1 MATLRDL
8 VPGLDQSLAGLVPG
22 SGPSP
27 VQQGLRGPATAL
39 IEDEAEAAGMGQL
52 RRGFTTGRLQAD
64 ANALAADESAARA
77 AGDTAAADA
86 LRLRIGGLQQRSK
99 TFAPTEQD
107 VTQLD
112 WQPGRI
118 LDYGLATMG
127 QGAASMTEPLAT
139 GIGANAAAGVLGL
152 IPHPL
157 AQGGAKALRAG
168 GILGGGYLNYRQNK
182 GEFYN
187 QAVEDPALMAG
198 RTAQEI
204 DRAGAGHGL
213 VAGALDTALP
223 AWAANRIVPGGT
235 KVLSGLGG
243 GMKAALGLGGEAVT
257 ETLQGE
263 SKRGILGLLNPQRD
277 TSGDAAERWNDAV
290 GGAIGA
296 APIVGLSHLGDK
308 ANARLGVKDDT
319 SSDDVSGG
327 KTMPGAPKREKLTD
341 SLKRGAAKYTDD
353 DAAEKWNETLQG
365 LHNPDQEVATT
376 EQHAALLKELG
387 GRVAKGDATAKLHID
402 ALNKLDPAD
411 NATWFGAPERD
422 AAYEHILGDGTDHAK
437 VIEAYKS
444 RKLNAQG
451 GSDKATVRLAA
462 SILSSSLP
470 ENADQA
476 LHAEAKDIARELA
489 SFADVAEGRGKL
501 HDPLKAQGVA
511 QRIADV
517 FPGKTAAALVA
528 KVATAIGVETT
539 PLFKQLQQNLAGAA
553 DIANVKKSGR
563 TSRAAVGDQLVA
575 LIPAS
580 KQLALRNEG
589 IDLTSPSYKA
599 ALVDYVEQLGKAI
612 SYGATDAKGEPVVV
626 PPSAY
631 AKLTAKVG
639 AEAAV
644 AMLDMV
650 SPGKIIEKESDAPKE
665 NGGGTTGPAKESD
678 REGEKR
684 SGGLG
689 DDLEMDDFDID
700 AAKKS
705 MERAPGAKLYL
716 TKGKRGIATAGDTE
730 GAHPFVRDK
739 KTGNLPKLSLADDTD
754 TKSGFNTLEAMEER
768 AYEMLTGKPWE
779 PLPGD
784 DLKDME
790 TYWTSMQKT
799 VEEGGTKVT
808 RRTTQELSPGQYIK
822 NDDPKAQPVLGVG
835 SFRIR
840 RISAKDVMDDR
851 GVAAGRRT
859 TLLRQYLAQDGVMGE
874 GDDTLT
880 QLNTLNRK
888 IKEAEQ
894 TTPKQLTSVQ
904 GMRLN
909 HGQLK
914 LAVEAKDN
922 PAYAR
927 LEELKALRTEVI
939 AKLAKKIGVEAKD
952 DATVEDLANTYFGQ
966 RFLITAEQ
974 MAEKDQL
981 RLNQAEVLAMIR
993 KGNQYINKSTDP
1005 TLGPSP
1011 VEVQAGM
1018 NLIRFRSKSAITK
1031 SDEKRGIAVIPASEL
1046 VAWVF
1051 ANRNDYKGVEG
1062 AKESA
1067 LEFRNALMEGI
1078 GALAEGGYMDALP
1091 FMINAE
1097 GDIERFG
1104 SKKHGGFPPSLKL
1117 GGMKQ
1122 ADLNE
1127 EAKRN
1132 VAAIR
1137 AADEASKE
1145 SLAKMSPKDRA
1156 KFEAAAEKKRS
1167 DEVARDQNKTETVR
1181 NTDPDELLAEG
1192 QERDPKTAAR
1202 PVAQR
1207 SLNLVP
1213 PSTGKAGPHPV
1224 LMSAPAKEAP
1234 PARYWDAPAA
1244 EPTDPAIPTN
1254 PEFDNPLGTP
1264 DRRFVNGTEI
1274 QGDLPGMPEAPGPTA
1289 ESVRPSAVGVSR
1301 PGQKTDSRRAGRFPV
1316 APETVSTRR
1325 SDNARTQ
1332 LDWDL
1337 KAQDGGVPTDFTAA
1351 QMAKSVADAA
1361 LTEGESK
1368 PMTPTNATAR
1378 APALAREILW
1388 QLDSFDGMHDG
1399 KRVKSDVP
1407 ADPQGAFQRVQRL
1420 VAALSRPASTTGSRP
1435 AGGKHYAAP
1444 LALILTSANVK
1455 VLISKAQNKAAAGPR
1470 LERMRDKVALA
1481 LLTAGDNDLSLAGR
1495 VVAARALLG
1504 NDALTSVTMKAP
1516 LQAMA
1521 DREEKRLAAER
1532 ERAATAAAEQKAKIE
1547 AKKAGQPTKVKLN
1560 GTSTYVAKDQAKAD
1574 KANKFIGRGS
1584 ESSSTAQYAKD
1595 FGAAANTG
1603 TYVSTDR
1610 VFVSAEGKR
1619 EGRVN
1624 PDRAELDKAVAAGVT
1639 FITDDAPNR
1648 ERGYNVGERQIAKY
1662 LTENGY
1668 AETAP
1673 GEWTKAEAETA
1684 APKLNAMRGPA
1695 RAVTPTLEAVAKT
1708 RSLMTMLGFKT
1719 APPQFVSLA
1728 GKLLT
1733 DPRVDVGQFIKDSA
1747 EALSH
1752 ALMEGASGD
1761 AIRTA
1766 IDSSPA
1772 WLKERQKLVSRGFAS
1787 GVGGKTAIG
1796 ESYRKLA
1803 ERIVAGELAPAT
1815 PRERSITRTLA
1826 EAAKALVDAIKKM
1839 FGTPE
1844 FADVV
1849 REQLNAMFEQAS
1861 KGPAIAEG
1869 HKKVKFQEAV
1879 DADPAAAQVLSYLSK
1894 NPNIALSG
1902 SIVLAH
1908 TGTIYRNA
1916 KNMLHDLDFSVQGAK
1931 DDADAYLKAK
1941 YAGALQVNDFY
1952 SKATNT
1958 SVATYI
1964 VPPPGAEVSDVT
1976 RQFGDKG
1983 GLTGYTVT
1991 KDGKVIGRKWTDKQG
2006 EHREGEAGVTVDFFT
2021 GPGAVP
2027 PSAVIPFTVDG
2038 EHHSIK
2044 ALPASA
2050 IFDKKLAMGRDKDL
2064 KDFLQFTPNEG
2075 KKLNAMSARIHSELG
2090 RAGFPATH
2098 DSPIKHEG
2106 KFNWREHAMK
2116 GEGAMVKGAGTYLST
2131 SDSVHKFYK
2140 GTFTAKVEPEYD
2152 YVAAD
2157 RINVQ
2162 FIKAVGARTEVSDNA
2177 AKIAVGKGKGEAV
2190 AFVQQTLDEH
2200 FKDGPEATISQAE
2213 FDKWTER
2220 YEKLLA
2226 AIKAMPESEMRPKR
2240 VDGFRN
2246 DKAPTY
2252 EVSVNIPQEQL
2263 LNWDKPLSEQST
2275 RMQEVAKKVAG
2286 EGKIADLSLKWK
2298 QDADDL
2304 YTATD
2309 PDTFAIY
2316 TIQQVT
2322 PSKFILTDG
2331 IEEIV
2336 GIYSSL
2342 EQAKHEAEKV
2352 TFAGPDSDRK
2362 ILNYRGEDFYRAL
2375 SDHFAPGDRDTGDR
2389 QASDYLQAAGILGHR
2404 MKASAKDGTQNPNYV
2419 IYDDSKITTNYVHF
2433 NAETATKVSSD
2444 ADVAEAIAYLKKT
2457 RGPEIMVEVSK
2468 DFPNAGEYLE
2478 AERLIKLS
2486 TAIGPGVLSVAY
2498 HEGLHDAWATVL
2510 KNHPGAREALSKVMS
2525 SPSWEAAQ
2533 RLDAEIAQK
2542 QALIDSIAK
2551 SMENRPETGPDAEAA
2566 VGAKRAK
2573 ISGLSEEI
2581 HAMRKRSERL
2591 KSQDSNSI
2599 FARLRSLLANE
2610 PEALAAI
2617 TTGPHAAEER
2627 VAYAYQFW
2635 AAGELDV
2642 DKPATTL
2649 FAKFRKMLRKVLG
2662 MVRESETAL
2671 DIMTAL
2677 HDGKL
2682 AEPSA
2687 AGRVLKEIMAR
2698 ETWNADVKRK
2708 FDKVIQNS
2716 FAAIAPSN
2724 DVLRRETLSGTARL
2738 LGKIMFSNPGEEAAG
2753 GDQGY
2758 LNARKQKIAQYT
2770 NYLHAALKGL
2780 SERDLAEVAKQLQL
2794 KTPLEQIT
2802 YAPVR
2807 DAVKGV
2813 RALTKRYYEYATQKS
2828 PHGEPVLKLEFLG
2841 EDHYP
2846 RVWDLRKL
2854 VDDGDGQTKFIA
2866 MLLQPKYKKPMAA
2879 AMAMANEGREK
2890 PFTAEQIAL
2899 KMYERLVEK
2908 NGVDDKSADSDRMD
2922 DDLLD
2927 PFFASQKERSF
2938 KWLDDA
2944 DVEPFLDKDVVSAMT
2959 RYLHQGIRAVEF
2971 SRRFGERGKFLRPL
2985 LVMKGDP
2992 VFNSE
2997 TGKVEPAETHGRI
3010 ASEMYESLKKAG
3022 TTGKE
3027 ADLIVARHMDDVR
3040 KAVAAH
3046 EGSLGHT
3053 ISPTWRKF
3061 SSAAMAYQNLRLL
3074 PLSLLVAF
3082 GDTIGIAARFGE
3094 GGGKLAF
3101 QAFTQGLRDVYARW
3115 KDAASDMPAE
3125 RQKTVWENIAEMV
3138 GAVDSHMF
3146 LEQMGNAAASEFTT
3160 DWARKANRALFMV
3173 NGLTAWDRSMRVS
3186 ATKAAVLF
3194 LQHHASLPDKQHSAR
3209 WLKELGLKV
3218 EDIPLDADG
3227 KLIYDRHVLA
3237 AEKGI
3242 SLEDATKQA
3251 EKVHYAITRWVEGAV
3266 LTPTAGQRPTWASD
3280 PHYAVL
3286 FHLKQF
3292 TYSFHHTILKRA
3304 YTEAGHGNMSPL
3316 GALMAAVPTMVA
3328 ADLVKGVVVG
3338 GGSLPAY
3345 MQQWDL
3351 GDHMMHGFNR
3361 AGLGGIGQFGID
3373 GLRDPFSVLGPTA
3386 QQASEF
3392 ILNPL
3397 DIGHNLHNAV
3407 PGARYIKGLPD
3418 LARVAE

>member
-8 VPGLDQSLAGLVPG
+8 LPGNTPAMADLLP
-22 SGPSP
+22 PTTT
-27 VQQGLRGPATAL
+27 LRGVNYGPAVMQAN
-39 IEDEAEAAGMGQL
+39 DEAAAAGMGQL

-77 AGDTAAADA
+77 AGDAAAADA

-127 QGAASMTEPLAT
+127 QGAASMMEPLAT

-152 IPHPL
+152 VPHPL

-387 GRVAKGDATAKLHID
+387 GRAAKGDTVAQQHID

-411 NATWFGAPERD
+411 SATWYGAPQRD
-422 AAYEHILGDGTDHAK
+422 AAYEHILGDGTDHEK
-437 VIEAYKS
+437 VIEAYKG

-451 GSDKATVRLAA
+451 GSDTAPVRLAA
-462 SILSSSLP
+462 DILSSALP
-470 ENADQA
+470 EDAHEN
-476 LHAEAKDIARELA
+476 LHKAAKDIARELA
-489 SFADVAEGRGKL
+489 GFAKQAQQRGTAR
-501 HDPLKAQGVA
+501 DPLTVMDTAQGLVDLYGNK
-511 QRIADV
+511 R
-517 FPGKTAAALVA
+517 AAAIA
-528 KVATAIGVETT
+528 AQAATALGVETS
-539 PLFKQLQQNLAGAA
+539 PLFKQLQKNIAGAG
-553 DIANVKKSGR
+553 DIRTWKSGQR
-563 TSRAAVGDQLVA
+563 AARAAVGDQMVA
-575 LIPAS
+575 VIPAT
-580 KQLALRNEG
+580 KQLEMREEG
-589 IDLTSPSYKA
+589 VDFTSTAYKA

-650 SPGKIIEKESDAPKE
+650 APGRVVEKTDVPTPE
-665 NGGGTTGPAKESD
+665 NGGERTGSAGESD
-678 REGEKR
+678 RQGEKR
-684 SGGLG
+684 NDGLG
-689 DDLEMDDFDID
+689 DGLEMDDFAID

-716 TKGKRGIATAGDTE
+716 TKGKRGVATAGDAE
-730 GAHPFVRDK
+730 GSHPFVHDK
-739 KTGNLPKLSLADDTD
+739 KTGNLPKLSLANDTD
-754 TKSGFNTLEAMEER
+754 SSTGFNTLEAMEER
-768 AYEMLTGKPWE
+768 AFEMMG
-779 PLPGD
+779 GD
-784 DLKDME
+784 LFE
-790 TYWTSMQKT
+790 RITS
-799 VEEGGTKVT
+799 
-808 RRTTQELSPGQYIK
+808 RTTRPVAEKDQYGLDRHRLVREDMGVNDIE
-822 NDDPKAQPVLGVG
+822 NDDPRAPPSLGVG

-894 TTPKQLTSVQ
+894 TTPKQLTTRLT
-904 GMRLN
+904 GMRVN
-909 HGQLK
+909 HGRVRGVK
-914 LAVEAKDN
+914 GVVEDN
-922 PAYAR
+922 PAYAQ
-927 LEELKALRTEVI
+927 LEELKAQRTEVI

-952 DATVEDLANTYFGQ
+952 DATVEDLANAYFGQ

-1011 VEVQAGM
+1011 VEVQADM

-1062 AKESA
+1062 GKESA
-1067 LEFRNALMEGI
+1067 LEYRNALMEGI

-1097 GDIERFG
+1097 GNIERFG

-1117 GGMKQ
+1117 GGMRQ

-1127 EAKRN
+1127 DSKRS
-1132 VAAIR
+1132 VAAIV
-1137 AADEASKE
+1137 AMDKVSEGN
-1145 SLAKMSPKDRA
+1145 LAKMTPKQRA
-1156 KFEAAAEKKRS
+1156 KHEAAAEKKRS
-1167 DEVARDQNKTETVR
+1167 DEVARDQDKTEKGK

-1274 QGDLPGMPEAPGPTA
+1274 QGDLPGMPEAPGATV

-1301 PGQKTDSRRAGRFPV
+1301 PGQKVAEKRSGRFPV
-1316 APETVSTRR
+1316 APETVETRR
-1325 SDNARTQ
+1325 DNVERTQ

-1351 QMAKSVADAA
+1351 QMAKAVADAA
-1361 LTEGESK
+1361 LTEGETR
-1368 PMTPTNATAR
+1368 PLTPTNATAR

-1388 QLDSFDGMHDG
+1388 QLDSFDGLFEG
-1399 KRVKSDVP
+1399 KRVTSDVP
-1407 ADPQGAFQRVQRL
+1407 ADPQGAFQRIQRL
-1420 VAALSRPASTTGSRP
+1420 VAALFRPPSTTGSLP
-1435 AGGKHYAAP
+1435 AGGLHYAAP
-1444 LALILTSANVK
+1444 LALILTPANVK

-1470 LERMRDKVALA
+1470 LERMRDKVARA
-1481 LLTAGDNDLSLAGR
+1481 LLLADDNDLSLAGR

-1504 NDALTSVTMKAP
+1504 NDALTSATMKAP
-1516 LQAMA
+1516 LKVMA

-1532 ERAATAAAEQKAKIE
+1532 ERAAAAAAEQKAKIE
-1547 AKKAGQPTKVKLN
+1547 AKKAGQPT
-1560 GTSTYVAKDQAKAD
+1560 
-1574 KANKFIGRGS
+1574 R
-1584 ESSSTAQYAKD
+1584 
-1595 FGAAANTG
+1595 
-1603 TYVSTDR
+1603 
-1610 VFVSAEGKR
+1610 
-1619 EGRVN
+1619 
-1624 PDRAELDKAVAAGVT
+1624 
-1639 FITDDAPNR
+1639 
-1648 ERGYNVGERQIAKY
+1648 
-1662 LTENGY
+1662 
-1668 AETAP
+1668 
-1673 GEWTKAEAETA
+1673 
-1684 APKLNAMRGPA
+1684 
-1695 RAVTPTLEAVAKT
+1695 
-1708 RSLMTMLGFKT
+1708 
-1719 APPQFVSLA
+1719 
-1728 GKLLT
+1728 
-1733 DPRVDVGQFIKDSA
+1733 
-1747 EALSH
+1747 
-1752 ALMEGASGD
+1752 
-1761 AIRTA
+1761 
-1766 IDSSPA
+1766 
-1772 WLKERQKLVSRGFAS
+1772 
-1787 GVGGKTAIG
+1787 
-1796 ESYRKLA
+1796 
-1803 ERIVAGELAPAT
+1803 
-1815 PRERSITRTLA
+1815 
-1826 EAAKALVDAIKKM
+1826 
-1839 FGTPE
+1839 
-1844 FADVV
+1844 
-1849 REQLNAMFEQAS
+1849 
-1861 KGPAIAEG
+1861 
-1869 HKKVKFQEAV
+1869 
-1879 DADPAAAQVLSYLSK
+1879 
-1894 NPNIALSG
+1894 
-1902 SIVLAH
+1902 
-1908 TGTIYRNA
+1908 
-1916 KNMLHDLDFSVQGAK
+1916 
-1931 DDADAYLKAK
+1931 
-1941 YAGALQVNDFY
+1941 
-1952 SKATNT
+1952 
-1958 SVATYI
+1958 
-1964 VPPPGAEVSDVT
+1964 
-1976 RQFGDKG
+1976 
-1983 GLTGYTVT
+1983 
-1991 KDGKVIGRKWTDKQG
+1991 
-2006 EHREGEAGVTVDFFT
+2006 
-2021 GPGAVP
+2021 
-2027 PSAVIPFTVDG
+2027 
-2038 EHHSIK
+2038 
-2044 ALPASA
+2044 
-2050 IFDKKLAMGRDKDL
+2050 
-2064 KDFLQFTPNEG
+2064 
-2075 KKLNAMSARIHSELG
+2075 KLNAMSARIHSELG
-2090 RAGFPATH
+2090 RAGFAATH
-2098 DSPIKHEG
+2098 DSPIRHG
-2106 KFNWREHAMK
+2106 GRFDWRAHAGK
-2116 GEGAMVKGAGTYLST
+2116 GEGAMLKGAGTYLST
-2131 SDSVHKFYK
+2131 SDQVHGYYK
-2140 GTFTAKVEPEYD
+2140 KMFTAKVGGGSLDILQGKLD
-2152 YVAAD
+2152 YALEQIEANKLAIDASNWEKRTFNGRSFISLKGDEAGEFGSFTMEHDIQSGDEMWYAPYRDRDSEAFDSFEEAHAD
-2157 RINVQ
+2157 H
-2162 FIKAVGARTEVSDNA
+2162 FAHTKSLPKEVLLLKE
-2177 AKIAVGKGKGEAV
+2177 KIANFRG
-2190 AFVQQTLDEH
+2190 
-2200 FKDGPEATISQAE
+2200 S
-2213 FDKWTER
+2213 
-2220 YEKLLA
+2220 
-2226 AIKAMPESEMRPKR
+2226 
-2240 VDGFRN
+2240 GF

-2263 LNWDKPLSEQST
+2263 LNWDKPLSKQSAE
-2275 RMQEVAKKVAG
+2275 MQKVAL
-2286 EGKIADLSLKWK
+2286 EASKEFDL
-2298 QDADDL
+2298 DL
-2304 YTATD
+2304 
-2309 PDTFAIY
+2309 
-2316 TIQQVT
+2316 
-2322 PSKFILTDG
+2322 
-2331 IEEIV
+2331 
-2336 GIYSSL
+2336 
-2342 EQAKHEAEKV
+2342 
-2352 TFAGPDSDRK
+2352 AGPFGKGDEFV
-2362 ILNYRGEDFYRAL
+2362 LGTRGEDFYRAL

-2404 MKASAKDGTQNPNYV
+2404 MKASAKDGVDRPNYV

-2433 NAETATKVSSD
+2433 NAEAATKVSSD
-2444 ADVAEAIAYLKKT
+2444 ADVAKAKAYLAKT
-2457 RGPEIMVEVSK
+2457 LGPNVRTEVSK
-2468 DFPNAGEYLE
+2468 DFEFAGEYLE
-2478 AERLIKLS
+2478 AENLIKLS
-2486 TAIGPGVLSVAY
+2486 TAIGPGVLSVAH
-2498 HEGLHDAWATVL
+2498 HETLHAAWATIL
-2510 KNHPGAREALSKVMS
+2510 KHEPKAREALTKVL
-2525 SPSWEAAQ
+2525 ADG
-2533 RLDAEIAQK
+2533 R
-2542 QALIDSIAK
+2542 
-2551 SMENRPETGPDAEAA
+2551 
-2566 VGAKRAK
+2566 VY
-2573 ISGLSEEI
+2573 
-2581 HAMRKRSERL
+2581 ERL
-2591 KSQDSNSI
+2591 KGM
-2599 FARLRSLLANE
+2599 LANE
-2610 PEALAAI
+2610 PVALKMMAAD
-2617 TTGPHAAEER
+2617 PEER

-2662 MVRESETAL
+2662 MVRESEIAL

-2854 VDDGDGQTKFIA
+2854 VDDGDGQAKFIA

-3160 DWARKANRALFMV
+3160 DWARKANRALFMA
-3173 NGLTAWDRSMRVS
+3173 NGLTAWDRSMRIS

-3304 YTEAGHGNMSPL
+3304 FNEAGHGNMAPI
-3316 GALMAAVPTMVA
+3316 GALMMAVPTMVA

>member
-27 VQQGLRGPATAL
+27 VQQGIRGPATAL

-52 RRGFTTGRLQAD
+52 RRGFATGRLQAD
-64 ANALAADESAARA
+64 ANALAADESSARA

-86 LRLRIGGLQQRSK
+86 LRLRIGGLQQRAK

-127 QGAASMTEPLAT
+127 QGAASMTDPLAV
-139 GIGANAAAGVLGL
+139 GVGANAAAGVLGL

-277 TSGDAAERWNDAV
+277 TSGDTAERWNDAV

-308 ANARLGVKDDT
+308 ANARLGVEDDT
-319 SSDDVSGG
+319 SSDDVSSGKTIPGG
-327 KTMPGAPKREKLTD
+327 KPGDGGMTGD
-341 SLKRGAAKYTDD
+341 LKRGAAKYDVD
-353 DAAEKWNETLQG
+353 DAAEKWNDTLQG
-365 LHNPDQEVATT
+365 LHNVDQDVATT

-387 GRVAKGDATAKLHID
+387 GRAAKGDAVAQQHID
-402 ALNKLDPAD
+402 ALNQLDPAD
-411 NATWFGAPERD
+411 SATWYGAPQRD
-422 AAYEHILGDGTDHAK
+422 AAYEHILGDGTDHEK
-437 VIEAYKS
+437 VIEAYKG

-451 GSDKATVRLAA
+451 GSDTAPVRLAA
-462 SILSSSLP
+462 DILSSALP
-470 ENADQA
+470 EDAHEN
-476 LHAEAKDIARELA
+476 LHKAAKDIARELA
-489 SFADVAEGRGKL
+489 GFAKQAQQRGTAR
-501 HDPLKAQGVA
+501 DPLTVMDAAQQLVGLYGNK
-511 QRIADV
+511 R
-517 FPGKTAAALVA
+517 AAAIA
-528 KVATAIGVETT
+528 AQAATALGVETS
-539 PLFKQLQQNLAGAA
+539 PLFKQLQKNIAGAG
-553 DIANVKKSGR
+553 DLRTWKSGQR
-563 TSRAAVGDQLVA
+563 TARAAVGDQMVA
-575 LIPAS
+575 VIPAT
-580 KQLALRNEG
+580 KQLEMREEG
-589 IDLTSPSYKA
+589 VDFTSTAYKA

-650 SPGKIIEKESDAPKE
+650 APGRVVEKTDVPTPE
-665 NGGGTTGPAKESD
+665 NGGERTGSAGESD
-678 REGEKR
+678 RQGEKR
-684 SGGLG
+684 NDGLG

-716 TKGKRGIATAGDTE
+716 TKGKRGVATAGDAE
-730 GAHPFVRDK
+730 GSHPFVHDK
-739 KTGNLPKLSLADDTD
+739 KTGNLPKLSLVNDTD
-754 TKSGFNTLEAMEER
+754 SSTGFNTLEAMEER
-768 AYEMLTGKPWE
+768 AFEMMG
-779 PLPGD
+779 GD
-784 DLKDME
+784 LFE
-790 TYWTSMQKT
+790 RITS
-799 VEEGGTKVT
+799 
-808 RRTTQELSPGQYIK
+808 RTTRPVAEKDQYGLDRHRLVREDMGVNDIK
-822 NDDPKAQPVLGVG
+822 NDDPKAQPVLGIG

-859 TLLRQYLAQDGVMGE
+859 TLLRQYLAQDGVLGE
-874 GDDTLT
+874 DDRTLT
-880 QLNTLNRK
+880 QLATLSRK
-888 IKEAEQ
+888 IRELTDEAQ
-894 TTPKQLTSVQ
+894 PQAVKRNPQAVPLAGQ
-904 GMRLN
+904 GV
-909 HGQLK
+909 
-914 LAVEAKDN
+914 AE
-922 PAYAR
+922 
-927 LEELKALRTEVI
+927 LEELKAQRTEVI

-952 DATVEDLANTYFGQ
+952 DATVEDLANAYFGQ

-1011 VEVQAGM
+1011 VEVQADM

-1062 AKESA
+1062 GKESA
-1067 LEFRNALMEGI
+1067 LEYRNALMEGI

-1097 GDIERFG
+1097 GNIERFG

-1117 GGMKQ
+1117 GGMRQ

-1127 EAKRN
+1127 GSKRI
-1132 VAAIR
+1132 VAAIV
-1137 AADEASKE
+1137 ATDKVEKE
-1145 SLAKMSPKDRA
+1145 ILDKMTPKQRA
-1156 KFEAAAEKKRS
+1156 KYEAAAEKKRN
-1167 DEVARDQNKTETVR
+1167 DEVAWDQEKTEKVK
-1181 NTDPDELLAEG
+1181 NTDPDELVSEG
-1192 QERDPKTAAR
+1192 REHNPKIVAR

-1207 SLNLVP
+1207 SLDLVP
-1213 PSTGKAGPHPV
+1213 PSKGEAGPHPV
-1224 LMSAPAKEAP
+1224 LMSAPAEKAP

-1274 QGDLPGMPEAPGPTA
+1274 QGDLPGMPEAPGATV

-1301 PGQKTDSRRAGRFPV
+1301 PGQKVAEKRSGRFPV
-1316 APETVSTRR
+1316 APETVETRR
-1325 SDNARTQ
+1325 DNVERTQ

-1351 QMAKSVADAA
+1351 QMAKAVADAA
-1361 LTEGESK
+1361 LTEGETR
-1368 PMTPTNATAR
+1368 PLTPTNATAR

-1388 QLDSFDGMHDG
+1388 QLDSFDGLFEG
-1399 KRVKSDVP
+1399 KRVTSDVP
-1407 ADPQGAFQRVQRL
+1407 ADPQGAFQRIQRL
-1420 VAALSRPASTTGSRP
+1420 VAALFRPPSTTGSLP
-1435 AGGKHYAAP
+1435 AGGLHYAAP
-1444 LALILTSANVK
+1444 LALILTPANVK

-1470 LERMRDKVALA
+1470 LERMRDKVARA
-1481 LLTAGDNDLSLAGR
+1481 LLLADDNDLSLAGR

-1504 NDALTSVTMKAP
+1504 NDALTSATMKAP
-1516 LQAMA
+1516 LKVMA
-1521 DREEKRLAAER
+1521 DREEKRQADAAADQHLEEVAR
-1532 ERAATAAAEQKAKIE
+1532 KAKIAAVQQQRSGKPAAAETAKTAETGPTIANITVVE
-1547 AKKAGQPTKVKLN
+1547 HKSSGYAPRTKHNADSAGLTVAVASDFSTAGEKLTARVSEGKYLAIPLDVEPAKAGVRLAKAMRALGTTTLNVAGNGIYTLTKK
-1560 GTSTYVAKDQAKAD
+1560 GWTQAKVNQHIYDTIAAAHALLPITKIVTGGQTGVD
-1574 KANKFIGRGS
+1574 IAGAVAAHKLDIPVTVTMPGGFRQRNAEGVDSDN
-1584 ESSSTAQYAKD
+1584 TAGGVAAQIVN
-1595 FGAAANTG
+1595 GAAAL
-1603 TYVSTDR
+1603 
-1610 VFVSAEGKR
+1610 K
-1619 EGRVN
+1619 
-1624 PDRAELDKAVAAGVT
+1624 VA
-1639 FITDDAPNR
+1639 
-1648 ERGYNVGERQIAKY
+1648 Q
-1662 LTENGY
+1662 TE
-1668 AETAP
+1668 
-1673 GEWTKAEAETA
+1673 AEAPT
-1684 APKLNAMRGPA
+1684 PKLNAMRGPA
-1695 RAVTPTLEAVAKT
+1695 RAVTPALEAVAKT

-1766 IDSSPA
+1766 IDSSPT

-1787 GVGGKTAIG
+1787 GVGGKVARA

-1803 ERIVAGELAPAT
+1803 ERIVAGELAPTT

-1826 EAAKALVDAIKKM
+1826 EAAKALIGAIKKM

-1849 REQLNAMFEQAS
+1849 REQLNAMFEQAG
-1861 KGPAIAEG
+1861 KPAAVQAG
-1869 HKKVKFQEAV
+1869 YKKVNFQEAV
-1879 DADPAAAQVLSYLSK
+1879 DADPGAAQVLAFLSK
-1894 NPNIALSG
+1894 NANAALSG

-1916 KNMLHDLDFSVQGAK
+1916 KNMLHDLDFGWRGTK
-1931 DDADAYLKAK
+1931 EEADAYLKSK
-1941 YAGALQVNDFY
+1941 YDGALQVADFY
-1952 SKATNT
+1952 AKDTGT
-1958 SVATYI
+1958 TVTTYI
-1964 VPPPGAEVSDVT
+1964 VPPIGATIADVT

-1983 GLTGYTVT
+1983 KLTGYSVM
-1991 KDGKVIGRKWTDKQG
+1991 KDGKVIGRKWADKQG
-2006 EHREGEAGVTVDFFT
+2006 EQREGEAGTIVDFFT
-2021 GPGAVP
+2021 GPNEPVP
-2027 PSAVIPFTVDG
+2027 TTTIPFTVGG
-2038 EHHSIK
+2038 EQHSVK
-2044 ALPASA
+2044 ALPASS
-2050 IFDKKLAMGRDKDL
+2050 IFDKKLSMGRDKDL
-2064 KDFLQFTPNEG
+2064 NDFIRFTPSEG
-2075 KKLNAMSARIHSELG
+2075 SKL
-2090 RAGFPATH
+2090 
-2098 DSPIKHEG
+2098 
-2106 KFNWREHAMK
+2106 
-2116 GEGAMVKGAGTYLST
+2116 
-2131 SDSVHKFYK
+2131 
-2140 GTFTAKVEPEYD
+2140 
-2152 YVAAD
+2152 
-2157 RINVQ
+2157 
-2162 FIKAVGARTEVSDNA
+2162 
-2177 AKIAVGKGKGEAV
+2177 
-2190 AFVQQTLDEH
+2190 
-2200 FKDGPEATISQAE
+2200 
-2213 FDKWTER
+2213 
-2220 YEKLLA
+2220 
-2226 AIKAMPESEMRPKR
+2226 
-2240 VDGFRN
+2240 
-2246 DKAPTY
+2246 
-2252 EVSVNIPQEQL
+2252 
-2263 LNWDKPLSEQST
+2263 
-2275 RMQEVAKKVAG
+2275 
-2286 EGKIADLSLKWK
+2286 
-2298 QDADDL
+2298 
-2304 YTATD
+2304 
-2309 PDTFAIY
+2309 
-2316 TIQQVT
+2316 
-2322 PSKFILTDG
+2322 
-2331 IEEIV
+2331 
-2336 GIYSSL
+2336 
-2342 EQAKHEAEKV
+2342 
-2352 TFAGPDSDRK
+2352 
-2362 ILNYRGEDFYRAL
+2362 
-2375 SDHFAPGDRDTGDR
+2375 
-2389 QASDYLQAAGILGHR
+2389 
-2404 MKASAKDGTQNPNYV
+2404 
-2419 IYDDSKITTNYVHF
+2419 

-2444 ADVAEAIAYLKKT
+2444 AEVAEAIAYLKKI

-2486 TAIGPGVLSVAY
+2486 SVIGAGVLSTAY

-2510 KNHPGAREALSKVMS
+2510 KNHPGAREALSKVL
-2525 SPSWEAAQ
+2525 A
-2533 RLDAEIAQK
+2533 D
-2542 QALIDSIAK
+2542 
-2551 SMENRPETGPDAEAA
+2551 GP
-2566 VGAKRAK
+2566 
-2573 ISGLSEEI
+2573 IY
-2581 HAMRKRSERL
+2581 ERL
-2591 KSQDSNSI
+2591 K
-2599 FARLRSLLANE
+2599 AMLANE
-2610 PEALAAI
+2610 PDALA
-2617 TTGPHAAEER
+2617 HMAADPEER

-2780 SERDLAEVAKQLQL
+2780 SPRDLAEVAKQLQL

-2828 PHGEPVLKLEFLG
+2828 PHGEPVIKLEFLG

-2854 VDDGDGQTKFIA
+2854 VDDGDGQAKFIA

-3074 PLSLLVAF
+3074 PLSLFVAF

-3160 DWARKANRALFMV
+3160 DWARKANRALFV
-3173 NGLTAWDRSMRVS
+3173 ANGLTAWDRSMRVS
-3186 ATKAAVLF
+3186 ATKGAVLF

-3227 KLIYDRHVLA
+3227 NLIYDRHVLA

-3242 SLEDATKQA
+3242 PLEDATKQA

-3304 YTEAGHGNMSPL
+3304 FNEAGHGNMAPI
-3316 GALMAAVPTMVA
+3316 GALMMAVPTMVA

>member
-64 ANALAADESAARA
+64 ANALATDESAARA

-86 LRLRIGGLQQRSK
+86 LRLRIGGLQQRAK

-139 GIGANAAAGVLGL
+139 GVGANAAAGVLGL

-168 GILGGGYLNYRQNK
+168 GVLGGGYLNYRQNK

-187 QAVEDPALMAG
+187 QAVDDPALMAG
-198 RTAQEI
+198 KTAQEI
-204 DRAGAGHGL
+204 DQAGSAHGL

-223 AWAANRIVPGGT
+223 AWAASRIVPGGP
-235 KVLSGLGG
+235 KVLAGLGG
-243 GMKAALGLGGEAVT
+243 GAKAAIGLAGEGIT

-263 SKRGILGLLNPQRD
+263 SKRGILGLLNPERD
-277 TSGDAAERWNDAV
+277 TSGDSAERWNDFA
-290 GGAIGA
+290 GGAMGA

-308 ANARLGVKDDT
+308 VNARLGVKDDT

-341 SLKRGAAKYTDD
+341 SLKRGAVKYTDD

-387 GRVAKGDATAKLHID
+387 GRAAKGDATAKQHLD
-402 ALNKLDPAD
+402 ALSKLDPTD

-422 AAYEHILGDGTDHAK
+422 AAYEHILGDGTDHEK
-437 VIEAYKS
+437 VIEAYKG

-462 SILSSSLP
+462 DILSSSLP
-470 ENADQA
+470 EDADPA
-476 LHAEAKDIARELA
+476 LHSAAKDVARSLA
-489 SFADVAEGRGKL
+489 GFAAQAEKRGTAR
-501 HDPLKAQGVA
+501 DPLTVMDAAQQLVGLYGNK
-511 QRIADV
+511 R
-517 FPGKTAAALVA
+517 AAAIA
-528 KVATAIGVETT
+528 AQAATALGVETS
-539 PLFKQLQQNLAGAA
+539 PLFKQLQKNIAGAG
-553 DIANVKKSGR
+553 DIR
-563 TSRAAVGDQLVA
+563 TWKIGQRVARAAVGDQMVA
-575 LIPAS
+575 VIPAT
-580 KQLALRNEG
+580 KQLEMRKDG
-589 IDLTSPSYKA
+589 VDFTSTAYKA

-639 AEAAV
+639 AEAAL

-650 SPGKIIEKESDAPKE
+650 APGKVIEKEADTAPKE
-665 NGGGTTGPAKESD
+665 NGGETTGPAKESD
-678 REGEKR
+678 RQ
-684 SGGLG
+684 GGLG

-716 TKGKRGIATAGDTE
+716 TKFKRGGLATAGDTE
-730 GAHPFVRDK
+730 GSHPFVRGKKTRNK
-739 KTGNLPKLSLADDTD
+739 KTGEMEPGKLPHLSLETD
-754 TKSGFNTLEAMEER
+754 KDESTGFNTLEAMEER
-768 AYEMLTGKPWE
+768 AFEMMG
-779 PLPGD
+779 GD
-784 DLKDME
+784 LFARINSTTWRPTAEKD
-790 TYWTSMQKT
+790 
-799 VEEGGTKVT
+799 
-808 RRTTQELSPGQYIK
+808 RRGLYHHRQVREDMGVNDIK
-822 NDDPKAQPVLGVG
+822 NDDPKAQPVLGIG

-894 TTPKQLTSVQ
+894 ITPKQLTSLK
-904 GMRLN
+904 GMRLS
-909 HGQLK
+909 HGRVKVAAEVQ
-914 LAVEAKDN
+914 DN

-927 LEELKALRTEVI
+927 LEELKAQRTEVI

-952 DATVEDLANTYFGQ
+952 DATVEDLANAYFGQ

-1005 TLGPSP
+1005 GLGATPAA
-1011 VEVQAGM
+1011 VQADM

-1051 ANRNDYKGVEG
+1051 ANRNDYNPTEG

-1132 VAAIR
+1132 VAAIV
-1137 AADEASKE
+1137 AMDKVSEGN
-1145 SLAKMSPKDRA
+1145 LAKMSPKDRA
-1156 KFEAAAEKKRS
+1156 KSEAAAEKKRS
-1167 DEVARDQNKTETVR
+1167 DEVARDQDKTEKGK
-1181 NTDPDELLAEG
+1181 NTDPDELLDEG
-1192 QERDPKTAAR
+1192 REAKRLTVDTNELPFG
-1202 PVAQR
+1202 QR
-1207 SLNLVP
+1207 
-1213 PSTGKAGPHPV
+1213 
-1224 LMSAPAKEAP
+1224 LMPEGGQPDLPGVAPAEFP
-1234 PARYWDAPAA
+1234 LGARYWDAPRA
-1244 EPTDPAIPTN
+1244 ETKDELARRTVGGKDAKGNTLRVPKYPT
-1254 PEFDNPLGTP
+1254 
-1264 DRRFVNGTEI
+1264 
-1274 QGDLPGMPEAPGPTA
+1274 
-1289 ESVRPSAVGVSR
+1289 
-1301 PGQKTDSRRAGRFPV
+1301 
-1316 APETVSTRR
+1316 APETVETRR
-1325 SDNARTQ
+1325 ANEDRTQ

-1337 KAQDGGVPTDFTAA
+1337 KAQKGGVPTDFTAA
-1351 QMAKSVADAA
+1351 QMAKAVADAA
-1361 LTEGESK
+1361 LTEGETR
-1368 PMTPTNATAR
+1368 PLTPTNATAR

-1388 QLDSFDGMHDG
+1388 QLDSFDGLFEG
-1399 KRVKSDVP
+1399 KRVTSDVP
-1407 ADPQGAFQRVQRL
+1407 ADPQGAFQRIQRL
-1420 VAALSRPASTTGSRP
+1420 VAALFRPPSTTGSLP
-1435 AGGKHYAAP
+1435 AGGLHYAAP
-1444 LALILTSANVK
+1444 LALILAPANVK

-1470 LERMRDKVALA
+1470 LERMRDKVARA
-1481 LLTAGDNDLSLAGR
+1481 LLLADDNDLSLAGR

-1516 LQAMA
+1516 LKVMA
-1521 DREEKRLAAER
+1521 DREVKRQAD
-1532 ERAATAAAEQKAKIE
+1532 AAADQHLEEVARKAKIAAVQQKRSAKPMQAKTETPAEVDLFGPTPNGRRALKTASIDTLLNAREKAVNQLRYDDAGVEYNPELDTDAAVILATRVE
-1547 AKKAGQPTKVKLN
+1547 APPDDEFSAGVLRAIDAIDHEIKRRRGEVGTQAKTEPAPTIANITVVEHKSSGYAPRTKHNADSAGLTVAVASDFSTAGEKLTARVSEGKYLAIPLDVEPAKAGVRLAKAMRALGTTTLNVAGNGIYTLTKK
-1560 GTSTYVAKDQAKAD
+1560 GWTQAKVNQHIYDTIAAAHALLPITKIVTGGQTGVD
-1574 KANKFIGRGS
+1574 IAGAVAAHKLDIPVTVTMPGGFRQRNAEGVDSDN
-1584 ESSSTAQYAKD
+1584 TAGGVAAQIVN
-1595 FGAAANTG
+1595 GAAAL
-1603 TYVSTDR
+1603 
-1610 VFVSAEGKR
+1610 K
-1619 EGRVN
+1619 
-1624 PDRAELDKAVAAGVT
+1624 VAQT
-1639 FITDDAPNR
+1639 
-1648 ERGYNVGERQIAKY
+1648 
-1662 LTENGY
+1662 
-1668 AETAP
+1668 
-1673 GEWTKAEAETA
+1673 EAETV

-1695 RAVTPTLEAVAKT
+1695 R
-1708 RSLMTMLGFKT
+1708 
-1719 APPQFVSLA
+1719 
-1728 GKLLT
+1728 
-1733 DPRVDVGQFIKDSA
+1733 
-1747 EALSH
+1747 
-1752 ALMEGASGD
+1752 
-1761 AIRTA
+1761 
-1766 IDSSPA
+1766 PA
-1772 WLKERQKLVSRGFAS
+1772 R
-1787 GVGGKTAIG
+1787 
-1796 ESYRKLA
+1796 
-1803 ERIVAGELAPAT
+1803 
-1815 PRERSITRTLA
+1815 
-1826 EAAKALVDAIKKM
+1826 
-1839 FGTPE
+1839 
-1844 FADVV
+1844 
-1849 REQLNAMFEQAS
+1849 
-1861 KGPAIAEG
+1861 
-1869 HKKVKFQEAV
+1869 
-1879 DADPAAAQVLSYLSK
+1879 
-1894 NPNIALSG
+1894 
-1902 SIVLAH
+1902 
-1908 TGTIYRNA
+1908 
-1916 KNMLHDLDFSVQGAK
+1916 
-1931 DDADAYLKAK
+1931 
-1941 YAGALQVNDFY
+1941 
-1952 SKATNT
+1952 
-1958 SVATYI
+1958 
-1964 VPPPGAEVSDVT
+1964 
-1976 RQFGDKG
+1976 
-1983 GLTGYTVT
+1983 
-1991 KDGKVIGRKWTDKQG
+1991 
-2006 EHREGEAGVTVDFFT
+2006 
-2021 GPGAVP
+2021 
-2027 PSAVIPFTVDG
+2027 
-2038 EHHSIK
+2038 
-2044 ALPASA
+2044 
-2050 IFDKKLAMGRDKDL
+2050 
-2064 KDFLQFTPNEG
+2064 
-2075 KKLNAMSARIHSELG
+2075 KLNAMSARIHSELG

-2098 DSPIKHEG
+2098 DSPIRHEG
-2106 KFNWREHAMK
+2106 KFDWRAHAGK
-2116 GEGAMVKGAGTYLST
+2116 GEGAMFKGAGTYLST
-2131 SDSVHKFYK
+2131 SESVNKYYK
-2140 GTFTAKVEPEYD
+2140 GMFTAKVEPEYD

-2157 RINVQ
+2157 RINTQ
-2162 FIKAVGARTEVSDNA
+2162 FIKAVGARTEVSSDA
-2177 AKIAVGKGKGEAV
+2177 AKIAVGKGKEEAV
-2190 AFVQQTLDEH
+2190 AFVQRTLDEH
-2200 FKDGPEATISQAE
+2200 LKDGPESTISQAE

-2220 YEKLLA
+2220 YEKLLR

-2240 VDGFRN
+2240 IDGFRN

-2263 LNWDKPLSEQST
+2263 LNWDKPLSKQSAE
-2275 RMQEVAKKVAG
+2275 MQKVAL
-2286 EGKIADLSLKWK
+2286 EASKEFDL
-2298 QDADDL
+2298 DL
-2304 YTATD
+2304 
-2309 PDTFAIY
+2309 
-2316 TIQQVT
+2316 
-2322 PSKFILTDG
+2322 
-2331 IEEIV
+2331 
-2336 GIYSSL
+2336 
-2342 EQAKHEAEKV
+2342 
-2352 TFAGPDSDRK
+2352 AGPFGKGDEFV
-2362 ILNYRGEDFYRAL
+2362 LGTRGEDFYRAL

-2404 MKASAKDGTQNPNYV
+2404 MKASAKDGAQNPNYV

-2433 NAETATKVSSD
+2433 NAEAATKVSSD
-2444 ADVAEAIAYLKKT
+2444 AEVAEALAYLKKT

-2486 TAIGPGVLSVAY
+2486 TVIGPGVLSVAY

-2525 SPSWEAAQ
+2525 SP
-2533 RLDAEIAQK
+2533 
-2542 QALIDSIAK
+2542 
-2551 SMENRPETGPDAEAA
+2551 
-2566 VGAKRAK
+2566 
-2573 ISGLSEEI
+2573 
-2581 HAMRKRSERL
+2581 AML
-2591 KSQDSNSI
+2591 
-2599 FARLRSLLANE
+2599 ARLQDRLANE
-2610 PEALAAI
+2610 PDALAAI
-2617 TTGPHAAEER
+2617 ADGAPHAAEER

-2687 AGRVLKEIMAR
+2687 AGRVLGEIMAR

-2708 FDKVIQNS
+2708 FDAVVQNT

-2724 DVLRRETLSGTARL
+2724 DVLRREDLSGTARL

-2794 KTPLEQIT
+2794 KTPLESIA

-2813 RALTKRYYEYATQKS
+2813 RALTKRYYEYATAKS
-2828 PHGEPVLKLEFLG
+2828 PHGEPVIKLEYLG
-2841 EDHYP
+2841 DDHYP
-2846 RVWDLRKL
+2846 RVWDLEQL
-2854 VDDGDGQTKFIA
+2854 VGEGGRDKFIA
-2866 MLLQPKYKKPMAA
+2866 MLMQPKYAKAMGAA
-2879 AMAMANEGREK
+2879 LTMANEGRTN
-2890 PFTAEQIAL
+2890 PVTAQQVAEM
-2899 KMYERLVEK
+2899 MYERLVEK
-2908 NGVDDKSADSDRMD
+2908 NGVDDKAADSDRAD

-2944 DVEPFLDKDVVSAMT
+2944 DVEPFLEKDVVGAMS

-2971 SRRFGERGKFLRPL
+2971 SRRFGEHGKFLRPL
-2985 LVMKGDP
+2985 LIMKGDP
-2992 VFNSE
+2992 ALNPE
-2997 TGKVEPAETHGRI
+2997 TGKVEPSPTHGRI

-3022 TTGKE
+3022 TKGAE
-3027 ADLIVARHMDDVR
+3027 ADAIVARHMDDVR

-3053 ISPTWRKF
+3053 IGPTWRKF

-3074 PLSLLVAF
+3074 PLSLFAAF
-3082 GDTIGIAARFGE
+3082 GDTIGIAARYGD
-3094 GGGKLAF
+3094 GGGKMAF

-3125 RQKTVWENIAEMV
+3125 RTKTMWENIAEMV

-3146 LEQMGNAAASEFTT
+3146 LEQMGKAHTSEFTT
-3160 DWARKANRALFMV
+3160 DWARKANRALFMA

-3194 LQHHASLPDKQHSAR
+3194 LQHHAAEPDKTHSTR
-3209 WLKELGLKV
+3209 WLKELGLKAS
-3218 EDIPLDADG
+3218 DIPLDAEG
-3227 KLIYDRHVLA
+3227 NLIYDRHVLA
-3237 AEKGI
+3237 AEKGL

-3304 YTEAGHGNMSPL
+3304 YTEAGHGNMSPI

-3328 ADLVKGVVVG
+3328 ADLVKGVLLG

-3345 MQQWDL
+3345 MQPWDL
-3351 GDHMMHGFNR
+3351 GDHLMHGVSR

-3373 GLRDPFSVLGPTA
+3373 GLRDPLSVMGPTVEQIATTVFNPSDIA
-3386 QQASEF
+3386 QNA
-3392 ILNPL
+3392 L
-3397 DIGHNLHNAV
+3397 NAV
-3407 PGARYIKGLPD
+3407 PGLRSIGGLKDMAR
-3418 LARVAE
+3418 AA

>member
-859 TLLRQYLAQDGVMGE
+859 TLLRQYLAQDGVLDQ
-874 GDDTLT
+874 DDRTLA
-880 QLNTLNRK
+880 QLATLSRK
-888 IKEAEQ
+888 IRELTDEAQ
-894 TTPKQLTSVQ
+894 PQAVKRNPQAVPLAGQ
-904 GMRLN
+904 GV
-909 HGQLK
+909 
-914 LAVEAKDN
+914 AE
-922 PAYAR
+922 

-1011 VEVQAGM
+1011 VEVQADM

-1062 AKESA
+1062 GKESA
-1067 LEFRNALMEGI
+1067 LEYRNALMEGI

-1097 GDIERFG
+1097 GNIERFG
-1104 SKKHGGFPPSLKL
+1104 AKKHGGFPPSLKL
-1117 GGMKQ
+1117 GGMRQ

-1127 EAKRN
+1127 GSKRT
-1132 VAAIR
+1132 VAAIV
-1137 AADEASKE
+1137 AMDEVDKE
-1145 SLAKMSPKDRA
+1145 NLAKMTPKQRA
-1156 KFEAAAEKKRS
+1156 EHEAAAEKKRN
-1167 DEVARDQNKTETVR
+1167 DEVARDQNKTEKVK
-1181 NTDPDELLAEG
+1181 NTDPDELVSEG
-1192 QERDPKTAAR
+1192 REYNPKIAAR

-1207 SLNLVP
+1207 SLDLVP
-1213 PSTGKAGPHPV
+1213 PSTGEAGPHPV
-1224 LMSAPAKEAP
+1224 LMSTPAKEAP

-1244 EPTDPAIPTN
+1244 EPTEPAAFTN

-1264 DRRFVNGTEI
+1264 DRRFVGGTQI
-1274 QGDLPGMPEAPGPTA
+1274 QGDLPGMPEAPGPNTGV
-1289 ESVRPSAVGVSR
+1289 ERPYTTAVGVSR
-1301 PGQKTDSRRAGRFPV
+1301 PSQKVDEKRSGRFPV
-1316 APETVSTRR
+1316 APETVETRR
-1325 SDNARTQ
+1325 DNDDRTQ
-1332 LDWDL
+1332 LDWDHRE
-1337 KAQDGGVPTDFTAA
+1337 QDGGVPTDFTAA

-1361 LTEGESK
+1361 LTEGETR
-1368 PMTPTNATAR
+1368 PLTPTNATAR

-1444 LALILTSANVK
+1444 LALILTPTNVK
-1455 VLISKAQNKAAAGPR
+1455 VMISKAQNKAAAGPR

-1481 LLTAGDNDLSLAGR
+1481 LLTAEDNELSLAGR

-1504 NDALTSVTMKAP
+1504 NDGLTSVTMKAP
-1516 LQAMA
+1516 LKVMA
-1521 DREEKRLAAER
+1521 DREEKRQADAMADQHFKDE
-1532 ERAATAAAEQKAKIE
+1532 AQKAKIAAVQQKRSAKPTE
-1547 AKKAGQPTKVKLN
+1547 AETEPASTISNITVVEHKSSGYAPRTKHNADSAGLTVAIASDFSTAGEKLTARVAGDKYLGIPLDVEPAKAGVRLAKAMRALGTTTLNVAGNGIYTLTKK
-1560 GTSTYVAKDQAKAD
+1560 GWTQAKVNQHIYDTIAAAHALLPITKIVTGGQTGVD
-1574 KANKFIGRGS
+1574 IAGAVAAHKLDIPVTVTMPSGFRQRNAEGVDSDN
-1584 ESSSTAQYAKD
+1584 TAGDVAAQIMN
-1595 FGAAANTG
+1595 GAAAL
-1603 TYVSTDR
+1603 
-1610 VFVSAEGKR
+1610 K
-1619 EGRVN
+1619 
-1624 PDRAELDKAVAAGVT
+1624 VA
-1639 FITDDAPNR
+1639 
-1648 ERGYNVGERQIAKY
+1648 Q
-1662 LTENGY
+1662 
-1668 AETAP
+1668 
-1673 GEWTKAEAETA
+1673 AEAP
-1684 APKLNAMRGPA
+1684 APKLNAMRGAA
-1695 RAVTPTLEAVAKT
+1695 RALDPTLAAVAKT

-2162 FIKAVGARTEVSDNA
+2162 FIKAVGARTEVSGNA

-3022 TTGKE
+3022 NAWLSNPFPARAPFPVVERKRE
-3027 ADLIVARHMDDVR
+3027 A
-3040 KAVAAH
+3040 
-3046 EGSLGHT
+3046 T
-3053 ISPTWRKF
+3053 
-3061 SSAAMAYQNLRLL
+3061 
-3074 PLSLLVAF
+3074 
-3082 GDTIGIAARFGE
+3082 
-3094 GGGKLAF
+3094 
-3101 QAFTQGLRDVYARW
+3101 
-3115 KDAASDMPAE
+3115 
-3125 RQKTVWENIAEMV
+3125 
-3138 GAVDSHMF
+3138 
-3146 LEQMGNAAASEFTT
+3146 
-3160 DWARKANRALFMV
+3160 
-3173 NGLTAWDRSMRVS
+3173 
-3186 ATKAAVLF
+3186 
-3194 LQHHASLPDKQHSAR
+3194 AR
-3209 WLKELGLKV
+3209 WLC
-3218 EDIPLDADG
+3218 
-3227 KLIYDRHVLA
+3227 
-3237 AEKGI
+3237 
-3242 SLEDATKQA
+3242 S
-3251 EKVHYAITRWVEGAV
+3251 W
-3266 LTPTAGQRPTWASD
+3266 
-3280 PHYAVL
+3280 
-3286 FHLKQF
+3286 
-3292 TYSFHHTILKRA
+3292 
-3304 YTEAGHGNMSPL
+3304 
-3316 GALMAAVPTMVA
+3316 
-3328 ADLVKGVVVG
+3328 
-3338 GGSLPAY
+3338 
-3345 MQQWDL
+3345 
-3351 GDHMMHGFNR
+3351 
-3361 AGLGGIGQFGID
+3361 
-3373 GLRDPFSVLGPTA
+3373 LRSVSA
-3386 QQASEF
+3386 
-3392 ILNPL
+3392 
-3397 DIGHNLHNAV
+3397 
-3407 PGARYIKGLPD
+3407 
-3418 LARVAE
+3418 

>member
-99 TFAPTEQD
+99 TFAPAEQD

-127 QGAASMTEPLAT
+127 QGAASMTDPLAV
-139 GIGANAAAGVLGL
+139 GVGANAAAGVLGL

-277 TSGDAAERWNDAV
+277 TSGDTAERWNDAV

-308 ANARLGVKDDT
+308 ANARLGVEDDT
-319 SSDDVSGG
+319 SSDDVSSGKTIPGG
-327 KTMPGAPKREKLTD
+327 KPGDGGMTGD
-341 SLKRGAAKYTDD
+341 LKRGAAKYDVD
-353 DAAEKWNETLQG
+353 DAAEKWNDTLQG
-365 LHNPDQEVATT
+365 LHNVDQDVATT

-387 GRVAKGDATAKLHID
+387 GRAAKGDAVAQQHID
-402 ALNKLDPAD
+402 ALNQLDPAD
-411 NATWFGAPERD
+411 SATWYGAPQRD
-422 AAYEHILGDGTDHAK
+422 AAYEHILGDGTDHEK
-437 VIEAYKS
+437 VIEAYKG

-451 GSDKATVRLAA
+451 GSDTAPVRLAA
-462 SILSSSLP
+462 DILSSALP
-470 ENADQA
+470 EDAHEN
-476 LHAEAKDIARELA
+476 LHKAAKDIARELA
-489 SFADVAEGRGKL
+489 GFAKQAQQRGTAR
-501 HDPLKAQGVA
+501 DPLTVMDAAQQLVGLYGNK
-511 QRIADV
+511 R
-517 FPGKTAAALVA
+517 AAAIA
-528 KVATAIGVETT
+528 AQAATALGVETS
-539 PLFKQLQQNLAGAA
+539 PLFKQLQKNIAGAG
-553 DIANVKKSGR
+553 DLRTWKSGQR
-563 TSRAAVGDQLVA
+563 TARAAVGDQMVA
-575 LIPAS
+575 VIPAT
-580 KQLALRNEG
+580 KQLEMREEG
-589 IDLTSPSYKA
+589 VDFTSTAYKA

-650 SPGKIIEKESDAPKE
+650 APGRVVEKTDVPTPE
-665 NGGGTTGPAKESD
+665 NGGERTGSAGESD
-678 REGEKR
+678 RQGEKR
-684 SGGLG
+684 NDGLG

-716 TKGKRGIATAGDTE
+716 TKGKRGVATAGDAE
-730 GAHPFVRDK
+730 GSHPFVHDK
-739 KTGNLPKLSLADDTD
+739 KTGNLPKLSLVNDTD
-754 TKSGFNTLEAMEER
+754 SSTGFNTLEAMEER
-768 AYEMLTGKPWE
+768 AFEMMG
-779 PLPGD
+779 GD
-784 DLKDME
+784 LFE
-790 TYWTSMQKT
+790 RITS
-799 VEEGGTKVT
+799 
-808 RRTTQELSPGQYIK
+808 RTTRPVAEKDQYGLDRHRLVREDMGVNDIK
-822 NDDPKAQPVLGVG
+822 NDDPKAQPVLGIG

-859 TLLRQYLAQDGVMGE
+859 TLLRQYLAQDGVLGE
-874 GDDTLT
+874 DDRTLT
-880 QLNTLNRK
+880 QLATLSRK
-888 IKEAEQ
+888 IRELTDEAQ
-894 TTPKQLTSVQ
+894 PQAVKRNPQAVPLAGQ
-904 GMRLN
+904 GV
-909 HGQLK
+909 
-914 LAVEAKDN
+914 AE
-922 PAYAR
+922 
-927 LEELKALRTEVI
+927 LEELKAQRTEVI

-952 DATVEDLANTYFGQ
+952 DATVEDLANAYFGQ

-1011 VEVQAGM
+1011 VEVQADM

-1062 AKESA
+1062 GKESA
-1067 LEFRNALMEGI
+1067 LEYRNALMEGI

-1097 GDIERFG
+1097 GNIERFG

-1117 GGMKQ
+1117 GGMRQ

-1127 EAKRN
+1127 GSKRI
-1132 VAAIR
+1132 VAAIV
-1137 AADEASKE
+1137 ATDKVEKE
-1145 SLAKMSPKDRA
+1145 ILDKMTPKQRA
-1156 KFEAAAEKKRS
+1156 KYEAAAEKKRN
-1167 DEVARDQNKTETVR
+1167 DEVAWDQEKTEKVK
-1181 NTDPDELLAEG
+1181 NTDPDELVSEG
-1192 QERDPKTAAR
+1192 REHNPKIVAR

-1207 SLNLVP
+1207 SLDLVP
-1213 PSTGKAGPHPV
+1213 PSKGEAGPHPV
-1224 LMSAPAKEAP
+1224 LMSAPAEKAP

-1274 QGDLPGMPEAPGPTA
+1274 QGDLPGMPEAPGATV

-1301 PGQKTDSRRAGRFPV
+1301 PGQKVAEKRSGRFPV
-1316 APETVSTRR
+1316 APETVETRR
-1325 SDNARTQ
+1325 DNVERTQ

-1351 QMAKSVADAA
+1351 QMAKAVADAA
-1361 LTEGESK
+1361 LTEGETR
-1368 PMTPTNATAR
+1368 PLTPTNATAR

-1388 QLDSFDGMHDG
+1388 QLDSFDGLFEG

-1407 ADPQGAFQRVQRL
+1407 ADPQGAFQRIQRL
-1420 VAALSRPASTTGSRP
+1420 VAALSRPVSTTGSRP
-1435 AGGKHYAAP
+1435 AGGLHYAAP
-1444 LALILTSANVK
+1444 LALILTPANVK
-1455 VLISKAQNKAAAGPR
+1455 VLISKAQNKAAAGPH

-1504 NDALTSVTMKAP
+1504 NEKLSSVTMKAP
-1516 LQAMA
+1516 LQVMA
-1521 DREEKRLAAER
+1521 DRENERLKDEQS
-1532 ERAATAAAEQKAKIE
+1532 RAAQRAEAQKAKVAAVQQKRGAQPLVAKPE
-1547 AKKAGQPTKVKLN
+1547 ATAPKVKLT
-1560 GTSTYVAKDQAKAD
+1560 GTSVYLAKDQAKAD

-1595 FGAAANTG
+1595 FGPAANTG
-1603 TYVSTDR
+1603 AYTSTDR

-1619 EGRVN
+1619 DGRVN

-1668 AETAP
+1668 TEVAP
-1673 GEWTKAEAETA
+1673 GEWTKAAQVEAP
-1684 APKLNAMRGPA
+1684 APKLNA
-1695 RAVTPTLEAVAKT
+1695 
-1708 RSLMTMLGFKT
+1708 
-1719 APPQFVSLA
+1719 Q
-1728 GKLLT
+1728 
-1733 DPRVDVGQFIKDSA
+1733 
-1747 EALSH
+1747 
-1752 ALMEGASGD
+1752 
-1761 AIRTA
+1761 
-1766 IDSSPA
+1766 
-1772 WLKERQKLVSRGFAS
+1772 
-1787 GVGGKTAIG
+1787 
-1796 ESYRKLA
+1796 
-1803 ERIVAGELAPAT
+1803 AT
-1815 PRERSITRTLA
+1815 ET
-1826 EAAKALVDAIKKM
+1826 
-1839 FGTPE
+1839 
-1844 FADVV
+1844 
-1849 REQLNAMFEQAS
+1849 
-1861 KGPAIAEG
+1861 
-1869 HKKVKFQEAV
+1869 
-1879 DADPAAAQVLSYLSK
+1879 
-1894 NPNIALSG
+1894 
-1902 SIVLAH
+1902 
-1908 TGTIYRNA
+1908 
-1916 KNMLHDLDFSVQGAK
+1916 
-1931 DDADAYLKAK
+1931 
-1941 YAGALQVNDFY
+1941 
-1952 SKATNT
+1952 
-1958 SVATYI
+1958 
-1964 VPPPGAEVSDVT
+1964 
-1976 RQFGDKG
+1976 
-1983 GLTGYTVT
+1983 
-1991 KDGKVIGRKWTDKQG
+1991 
-2006 EHREGEAGVTVDFFT
+2006 
-2021 GPGAVP
+2021 
-2027 PSAVIPFTVDG
+2027 
-2038 EHHSIK
+2038 
-2044 ALPASA
+2044 
-2050 IFDKKLAMGRDKDL
+2050 
-2064 KDFLQFTPNEG
+2064 
-2075 KKLNAMSARIHSELG
+2075 
-2090 RAGFPATH
+2090 
-2098 DSPIKHEG
+2098 
-2106 KFNWREHAMK
+2106 
-2116 GEGAMVKGAGTYLST
+2116 
-2131 SDSVHKFYK
+2131 
-2140 GTFTAKVEPEYD
+2140 
-2152 YVAAD
+2152 
-2157 RINVQ
+2157 
-2162 FIKAVGARTEVSDNA
+2162 
-2177 AKIAVGKGKGEAV
+2177 
-2190 AFVQQTLDEH
+2190 
-2200 FKDGPEATISQAE
+2200 
-2213 FDKWTER
+2213 
-2220 YEKLLA
+2220 
-2226 AIKAMPESEMRPKR
+2226 
-2240 VDGFRN
+2240 
-2246 DKAPTY
+2246 
-2252 EVSVNIPQEQL
+2252 
-2263 LNWDKPLSEQST
+2263 QST
-2275 RMQEVAKKVAG
+2275 DAG
-2286 EGKIADLSLKWK
+2286 
-2298 QDADDL
+2298 
-2304 YTATD
+2304 
-2309 PDTFAIY
+2309 
-2316 TIQQVT
+2316 
-2322 PSKFILTDG
+2322 
-2331 IEEIV
+2331 
-2336 GIYSSL
+2336 
-2342 EQAKHEAEKV
+2342 
-2352 TFAGPDSDRK
+2352 
-2362 ILNYRGEDFYRAL
+2362 
-2375 SDHFAPGDRDTGDR
+2375 
-2389 QASDYLQAAGILGHR
+2389 
-2404 MKASAKDGTQNPNYV
+2404 
-2419 IYDDSKITTNYVHF
+2419 
-2433 NAETATKVSSD
+2433 
-2444 ADVAEAIAYLKKT
+2444 VAEAIAYLKKT

-2486 TAIGPGVLSVAY
+2486 TAIGPGILSVAY

-2525 SPSWEAAQ
+2525 SP
-2533 RLDAEIAQK
+2533 
-2542 QALIDSIAK
+2542 
-2551 SMENRPETGPDAEAA
+2551 
-2566 VGAKRAK
+2566 
-2573 ISGLSEEI
+2573 
-2581 HAMRKRSERL
+2581 AML
-2591 KSQDSNSI
+2591 
-2599 FARLRSLLANE
+2599 ARLQAMLANE

-2677 HDGKL
+2677 HEGKL

-2687 AGRVLKEIMAR
+2687 AGRVLGEIMAR
-2698 ETWNADVKRK
+2698 ETWNADVKRR
-2708 FDKVIQNS
+2708 FDAVVQNT
-2716 FAAIAPSN
+2716 FAAVAPSN
-2724 DVLRRETLSGTARL
+2724 DVLRRENLSGTAQL
-2738 LGKIMFSNPGEEAAG
+2738 LGRILFSNPGEETAG

-2828 PHGEPVLKLEFLG
+2828 PHGEPVLKLEYLG
-2841 EDHYP
+2841 DDHYP
-2846 RVWDLRKL
+2846 RVWDLEQLIGEGGR
-2854 VDDGDGQTKFIA
+2854 DKFIA
-2866 MLLQPKYKKPMAA
+2866 MLMQPKYAKAMGAA
-2879 AMAMANEGREK
+2879 LTMANEGR
-2890 PFTAEQIAL
+2890 PTQVTAQQVAEM
-2899 KMYERLVEK
+2899 MYERLVEK
-2908 NGVDDKSADSDRMD
+2908 NGVDDKAAESDRAD

-2944 DVEPFLDKDVVSAMT
+2944 DVEPFLEKDVVGAMS

-2971 SRRFGERGKFLRPL
+2971 SRRFGEHGKFLRPL
-2985 LVMKGDP
+2985 MIMKDDP
-2992 VFNSE
+2992 VLNPE
-2997 TGKVEPAETHGRI
+2997 TGKVEPSPTHGRI
-3010 ASEMYESLKKAG
+3010 ASEMHASLKKAG
-3022 TTGKE
+3022 TTGAE
-3027 ADLIVARHMDDVR
+3027 ADAIVARHMDDVR

-3053 ISPTWRKF
+3053 IGPTWRKF

-3074 PLSLLVAF
+3074 PLSLFAAF
-3082 GDTIGIAARFGE
+3082 GDTIGIAARYGD
-3094 GGGKLAF
+3094 GGGKMAF

-3125 RQKTVWENIAEMV
+3125 RTKTMWENIAEMV

-3146 LEQMGNAAASEFTT
+3146 LEQMGKAHTSEFTT
-3160 DWARKANRALFMV
+3160 DWARKANRALFMA

-3186 ATKAAVLF
+3186 ATKSAVLF
-3194 LQHHASLPDKQHSAR
+3194 LQHHAAEPDKQHSTR
-3209 WLKELGLKV
+3209 WLKELGLKAA
-3218 EDIPLDADG
+3218 DIPLDADG
-3227 KLIYDRHVLA
+3227 NLIYDRHVLA
-3237 AEKGI
+3237 AAKNL
-3242 SLEDATKQA
+3242 SLEEATKRA
-3251 EKVHYAITRWVEGAV
+3251 EKIHFAITRWVEGAI

-3304 YTEAGHGNMSPL
+3304 YTEAGHGNMGPL

-3328 ADLVKGVVVG
+3328 ADLVKGVVLG

-3345 MQQWDL
+3345 MQNWSL
-3351 GDHMMHGFNR
+3351 GDHMLHGVSR

-3373 GLRDPFSVLGPTA
+3373 GLRDPTSLLGPTA
-3386 QQASEF
+3386 QQAGDF

-3397 DIGHNLHNAV
+3397 DLGHNLHNAV
-3407 PGARYIKGLPD
+3407 PGLRMVKGLPD

>member
-64 ANALAADESAARA
+64 ANALATDESAARA

-86 LRLRIGGLQQRSK
+86 LRLRIGGLQQRAK

-127 QGAASMTEPLAT
+127 QGAASMTDPLAV
-139 GIGANAAAGVLGL
+139 GVGANAAAGVLGL

-187 QAVEDPALMAG
+187 QAVEDPTLLAG

-204 DRAGAGHGL
+204 DRAGTGHGV

-387 GRVAKGDATAKLHID
+387 GRAAKGDTVAQQHID

-411 NATWFGAPERD
+411 SATWYGAPQRD
-422 AAYEHILGDGTDHAK
+422 AAYEHILGDGTDHEK
-437 VIEAYKS
+437 VIEAYKG

-451 GSDKATVRLAA
+451 GSDTAPVRLAA

-589 IDLTSPSYKA
+589 IDLTSPAYKA

-612 SYGATDAKGEPVVV
+612 SYGATDNKGEPIAVS
-626 PPSAY
+626 PSAY

-639 AEAAV
+639 SEAAV

-822 NDDPKAQPVLGVG
+822 NDDPKAQPVLGIG

-859 TLLRQYLAQDGVMGE
+859 TLLRQYLAQDGVLGE
-874 GDDTLT
+874 DDRTLT
-880 QLNTLNRK
+880 QLATLSRK
-888 IKEAEQ
+888 IRELTDEAQ
-894 TTPKQLTSVQ
+894 PQPVKRNPQAVPLAGQ
-904 GMRLN
+904 GV
-909 HGQLK
+909 
-914 LAVEAKDN
+914 AE
-922 PAYAR
+922 
-927 LEELKALRTEVI
+927 LEELKAQRTEVI

-952 DATVEDLANTYFGQ
+952 DATVEDLANAYFGQ

-1011 VEVQAGM
+1011 VEVQADM

-1062 AKESA
+1062 GKESA
-1067 LEFRNALMEGI
+1067 LEYRNALMEGI

-1097 GDIERFG
+1097 GNIERFG

-1117 GGMKQ
+1117 GGMRQ

-1127 EAKRN
+1127 GSKRI
-1132 VAAIR
+1132 VAAIV
-1137 AADEASKE
+1137 ATDKAEKE
-1145 SLAKMSPKDRA
+1145 ILDKMTPKQRA
-1156 KFEAAAEKKRS
+1156 KYEAAAEKKRN
-1167 DEVARDQNKTETVR
+1167 DEVARDQEKTEKVK
-1181 NTDPDELLAEG
+1181 NTDPDELVSEG
-1192 QERDPKTAAR
+1192 REHNPKTAAR

-1207 SLNLVP
+1207 SLDLVP
-1213 PSTGKAGPHPV
+1213 PSKGEAGPHPV
-1224 LMSAPAKEAP
+1224 LMSTPAKEAP

-1244 EPTDPAIPTN
+1244 EPTEPAAFTN

-1264 DRRFVNGTEI
+1264 DRRFVGGTQI
-1274 QGDLPGMPEAPGPTA
+1274 QGDLPGMPEAPGPNTGV
-1289 ESVRPSAVGVSR
+1289 ERPYTTAVGVSR
-1301 PGQKTDSRRAGRFPV
+1301 PSQKVDEKRSGRFPV
-1316 APETVSTRR
+1316 APETVETRR
-1325 SDNARTQ
+1325 DNVERTQ

-1351 QMAKSVADAA
+1351 QMAKAVADAA
-1361 LTEGESK
+1361 LTEGETR
-1368 PMTPTNATAR
+1368 PLTPTNATAR

-1388 QLDSFDGMHDG
+1388 QLDSFDGLFEG
-1399 KRVKSDVP
+1399 KRVTSDVP
-1407 ADPQGAFQRVQRL
+1407 ADPQGAFQRIQRL
-1420 VAALSRPASTTGSRP
+1420 VAALSRPVSTTGSRP
-1435 AGGKHYAAP
+1435 AGGRHYAAP
-1444 LALILTSANVK
+1444 LALILTPANVK

-1470 LERMRDKVALA
+1470 LERMRDKVARA
-1481 LLTAGDNDLSLAGR
+1481 LLLADDNDLSLAGR

-1504 NDALTSVTMKAP
+1504 NDALTSATMKAP
-1516 LQAMA
+1516 LKVMA
-1521 DREEKRLAAER
+1521 DREEKRQAD
-1532 ERAATAAAEQKAKIE
+1532 AAADQHLEEVARKAKIAAVQQKRSAKPMQAKTE
-1547 AKKAGQPTKVKLN
+1547 APAEVDLFGPTPNGRRALKTASIDTLLNAREKAVNQLRYDDAGVEYNPELDTDAAVILATRVEAPPDDEFSAGVLRAIDAIDHEIKRRRGEVGTQAKTEPAKVKLN
-1560 GTSTYVAKDQAKAD
+1560 GTSAYVAKDQAKAD

-1595 FGAAANTG
+1595 FGPAANTG

-1673 GEWTKAEAETA
+1673 GEWMKTEAPAQTQRSVRDMPMNYKDGTNGMRMRPALVGKSTMDLIREGVRTA
-1684 APKLNAMRGPA
+1684 TTGALERFRGLKVGDVFTVVGADDERIQVRMTQNPRPVSELTPSEWATPEGWATVNYAKYKDAWQIKYELVNKPVATEAPAPKLNAMRGPA
-1695 RAVTPTLEAVAKT
+1695 RPT
-1708 RSLMTMLGFKT
+1708 R
-1719 APPQFVSLA
+1719 
-1728 GKLLT
+1728 
-1733 DPRVDVGQFIKDSA
+1733 
-1747 EALSH
+1747 
-1752 ALMEGASGD
+1752 
-1761 AIRTA
+1761 
-1766 IDSSPA
+1766 
-1772 WLKERQKLVSRGFAS
+1772 
-1787 GVGGKTAIG
+1787 
-1796 ESYRKLA
+1796 
-1803 ERIVAGELAPAT
+1803 
-1815 PRERSITRTLA
+1815 
-1826 EAAKALVDAIKKM
+1826 
-1839 FGTPE
+1839 
-1844 FADVV
+1844 
-1849 REQLNAMFEQAS
+1849 
-1861 KGPAIAEG
+1861 
-1869 HKKVKFQEAV
+1869 
-1879 DADPAAAQVLSYLSK
+1879 
-1894 NPNIALSG
+1894 
-1902 SIVLAH
+1902 
-1908 TGTIYRNA
+1908 
-1916 KNMLHDLDFSVQGAK
+1916 
-1931 DDADAYLKAK
+1931 
-1941 YAGALQVNDFY
+1941 
-1952 SKATNT
+1952 
-1958 SVATYI
+1958 
-1964 VPPPGAEVSDVT
+1964 
-1976 RQFGDKG
+1976 
-1983 GLTGYTVT
+1983 
-1991 KDGKVIGRKWTDKQG
+1991 
-2006 EHREGEAGVTVDFFT
+2006 
-2021 GPGAVP
+2021 
-2027 PSAVIPFTVDG
+2027 
-2038 EHHSIK
+2038 
-2044 ALPASA
+2044 
-2050 IFDKKLAMGRDKDL
+2050 
-2064 KDFLQFTPNEG
+2064 
-2075 KKLNAMSARIHSELG
+2075 KLNAMSARIHSELG

-2098 DSPIKHEG
+2098 DSPIRHEG
-2106 KFNWREHAMK
+2106 RFDWREHAMK

-2131 SDSVHKFYK
+2131 SESVNKYYK
-2140 GTFTAKVEPEYD
+2140 GMFTAKVEPEYD

-2157 RINVQ
+2157 RINTQ
-2162 FIKAVGARTEVSDNA
+2162 FIKAVGARTEVSSDA
-2177 AKIAVGKGKGEAV
+2177 AKIAVGKGKEEAV
-2190 AFVQQTLDEH
+2190 AFVQRTLDEH
-2200 FKDGPEATISQAE
+2200 LKDGPESTISQAE

-2220 YEKLLA
+2220 YEKLLR

-2240 VDGFRN
+2240 IDGFRN
-2246 DKAPTY
+2246 DKSPTY

-2275 RMQEVAKKVAG
+2275 KMQEVAKKVAG

-2444 ADVAEAIAYLKKT
+2444 AEVAEALAMLKKT
-2457 RGPEIMVEVSK
+2457 LGPKIMVEVSK

-2486 TAIGPGVLSVAY
+2486 TVIGPGVLSVAY
-2498 HEGLHDAWATVL
+2498 HEALHDAWANVL

-2525 SPSWEAAQ
+2525 SPTM
-2533 RLDAEIAQK
+2533 L
-2542 QALIDSIAK
+2542 
-2551 SMENRPETGPDAEAA
+2551 
-2566 VGAKRAK
+2566 
-2573 ISGLSEEI
+2573 
-2581 HAMRKRSERL
+2581 
-2591 KSQDSNSI
+2591 
-2599 FARLRSLLANE
+2599 ARLQDKLANE
-2610 PEALAAI
+2610 PDALAAI
-2617 TTGPHAAEER
+2617 ADGAPHAAEER

-2854 VDDGDGQTKFIA
+2854 VDDGDGQAKFIA

-2879 AMAMANEGREK
+2879 AMAMANAGRKVMTPVEVGMAMVRGEK
-2890 PFTAEQIAL
+2890 INAAYTAEQIAL

-2908 NGVDDKSADSDRMD
+2908 NGVDDMSADSDRMD
-2922 DDLLD
+2922 DELLD

-3022 TTGKE
+3022 TKGKE

-3074 PLSLLVAF
+3074 PLSLFAAF

-3138 GAVDSHMF
+3138 GAVDSHML

-3160 DWARKANRALFMV
+3160 DWARKANRALFMA

-3304 YTEAGHGNMSPL
+3304 FNEAGHGNMAPI
-3316 GALMAAVPTMVA
+3316 GALMMAVPTMVA

-3373 GLRDPFSVLGPTA
+3373 GLRDPFSVLGPTV
-3386 QQASEF
+3386 QQVSEF